1 MKKEYTSAPLP
12 FQGQKKGFVN
22 AFKTVLADCPEDITI
37 VDLFGGSGLL
47 SHTAKSVKP
56 HARVVYNDYDDY
68 QLRLDSIENTNA
80 ILRDIREMAREVPRE
95 RRIPQAVKD
104 KIIKRISRET
114 GYVDYIT
121 LSSSLLFSMEYS
133 TSIEGLRSEAMYNKV
148 RLTDYP
154 MPEGYLAGV
163 EIVHKDYRD
172 LFEEHKKT
180 DNVIFIVDPPYL
192 STDTSSYKVPGW
204 SLSQYLNVLQVIK
217 DTSFV
222 YFTSDKSD
230 IVELCAWIGNNGGDN
245 PFSGAQ
251 KITRKVQMNVSSTY
265 TDIMLYKL

>member
-12 FQGQKKGFVN
+12 FQGQKRGFVN

-68 QLRLDSIENTNA
+68 HLRLDNIENTNA

-104 KIIKRISRET
+104 KILKRLLRET
-114 GYVDYIT
+114 GYVDYVT
-121 LSSSLLFSMEYS
+121 LSSSLLFSGNYTKS
-133 TSIEGLRSEAMYNKV
+133 LEGLRSKAMYNTV

-192 STDTSSYKVPGW
+192 STDTSSYNRPVW
-204 SLSQYLNVLQVIK
+204 SLSQYLNVLPVIK

-251 KITRKVQMNVSSTY
+251 KITRKVQMNVASTY